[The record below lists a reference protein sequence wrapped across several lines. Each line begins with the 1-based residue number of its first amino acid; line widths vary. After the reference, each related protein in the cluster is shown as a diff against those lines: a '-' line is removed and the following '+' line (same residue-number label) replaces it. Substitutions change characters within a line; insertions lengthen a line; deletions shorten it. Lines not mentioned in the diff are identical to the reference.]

1 MEKINSI
8 FDIAELIA
16 RDIGGLLDENERMYL
31 QKWLDHSA
39 ENREVYNKILD
50 CKNLA
55 DRNLLYESI
64 NTIQAWNKVFDLL
77 ELKPKAKRVVWL
89 QVLKYAAAIL
99 LPVLLILTGYW
110 AFRNHPEEIT
120 FPVVQIHAGSSNAV
134 LILDNGK
141 SIELSKDT
149 VKSLV
154 EKDGTIIKNSNSELS
169 YANSDLPNSSRNLQ
183 HTLIVPRGGEYTLSL
198 SDGSKL
204 IVNSMSKLIFPVKFT
219 GNKREITL
227 VEGEAY
233 FEVAKDKSRPFIV
246 SVKGAKVEVLGTSFD
261 IKAYSDDNYSY
272 TTLVEGKVKH
282 SLCNK
287 PSVVNFLV
295 PDQQAVFNVA
305 SSEVAIQKVDA
316 KQLVQW
322 TVGMY
327 SFSNQTL
334 DEIMKTLSR
343 WYDFEYTFDD
353 ESLKT
358 VRFEGGLNKY
368 ESIEPILDIISKTG
382 KVQVKVK
389 GKEIIFSKV

>member
-1 MEKINSI
+1 MEEINSI

-16 RDIGGLLDENERMYL
+16 RDIAGHLCENERIYL

-55 DRNLLYESI
+55 DRNLLYKSI
-64 NTIQAWNKVFDLL
+64 NTIQAWNKVVDLL
-77 ELKPKAKRVVWL
+77 CLKPKSKRVVWL

-99 LPVLLILTGYW
+99 LPVLLVLTGYW
-110 AFRNHPEEIT
+110 TFRNHPEEIT
-120 FPVVQIHAGSSNAV
+120 SPVVQIHAGSSNAV
-134 LILDNGK
+134 LVLDNGK
-141 SIELSKDT
+141 NIELSNDS

-169 YANSDLPNSSRNLQ
+169 YANSNLANSASNLRN
-183 HTLIVPRGGEYTLSL
+183 TLIVPRGGEYTLSL

-204 IVNSMSKLIFPVKFT
+204 VVNSMSKLIFPVKFT

-261 IKAYSDDNYSY
+261 IKAYPDDNYTY

-287 PSVVNFLV
+287 PLDVNFLA

-305 SSEVAIQKVDA
+305 SSEVAIKKVDA

-327 SFSNQTL
+327 SFTNQTL

-343 WYDFEYTFDD
+343 WYDFEYTFED

-368 ESIEPILDIISKTG
+368 ERIEPILDIISKTG
-382 KVQVKVK
+382 KVQVKIK
-389 GKEIIFSKV
+389 GKEIIFSKA